1 MYRDLDRPMSRPGL
15 ADNAEESVKCPVC
28 GRFIEIGMANEYDYG
43 DGRTVDCPVCHN
55 QVNVDEAQH
64 LGASNEGY

>member
-1 MYRDLDRPMSRPGL
+1 MHKDLDRPMSQPSL

-28 GRFIEIGMANEYDYG
+28 GRLIEMGMTNEYDYG
-43 DGRTVDCPVCHN
+43 DSRTVDCPVCHN

-64 LGASNEGY
+64 LGSSNEGY